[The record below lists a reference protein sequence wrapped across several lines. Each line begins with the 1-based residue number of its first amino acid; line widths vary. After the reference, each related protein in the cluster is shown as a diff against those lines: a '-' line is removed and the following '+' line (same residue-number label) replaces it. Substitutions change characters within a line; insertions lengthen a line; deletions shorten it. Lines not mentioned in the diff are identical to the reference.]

1 MRLTSAKCPNCGADI
16 KVNKDEEKTVCEYC
30 KREILV
36 EDAIAKLKV
45 VVEGEVELKGVP
57 KLESYLKLGDRA
69 YKDGKYD
76 EAYINY
82 SKALEL
88 DSDNAIAILR
98 QGISKVLKEKEP
110 LKMTFSSGLSAYQNA
125 IKIDE
130 SLKESGATDL
140 AVALASEEEVLTEFY
155 KAHILTKSELDKYMK
170 ELLSLLEGDIAIIE
184 NSEINKKVCTENA
197 LFLVR
202 YISEKKEY
210 GTSERRYTYK
220 LSKEELKYLEDTKK
234 VLKEGL
240 KVQNKAEVKETL
252 EKTKEEPRKPQTKK
266 DKIINGIL
274 LLITIIMI
282 IYTLSYGKS
291 TIWFWMYV
299 IEFLILIVTL
309 SSKDVTPATN
319 RVKNILL
326 VLALIGTFG
335 NSYPEFAISSYK
347 SVDDDLVIKFNKKE
361 VIVNDKKTTYK
372 YKDND
377 GVYYIEI
384 DDVKL
389 KYDYHKGKYLLC
401 VTKDGKCI
409 SYLVPTDE
417 KGDNYIQNIDDENK
431 YFNK

>member
-16 KVNKDEEKTVCEYC
+16 KVNKEEEKTVCEYC
-30 KREILV
+30 KSEILV

-57 KLESYLKLGDRA
+57 KLESYLKLSDRA
-69 YKDGKYD
+69 YKDGEFD
-76 EAYINY
+76 EAYANY

-88 DSDNAIAILR
+88 DSDNATAILR
-98 QGISKVLKEKEP
+98 QGLSKVLKEKEP

-155 KAHILTKSELDKYMK
+155 RTHILTKSELDKYMK
-170 ELLSLLEGDIAIIE
+170 ELLSLLEGNITIIA

-197 LFLVR
+197 LFLIG

-210 GTSERRYTYK
+210 GTSERRFTYK

-240 KVQNKAEVKETL
+240 KAQNKAEVKETL

-274 LLITIIMI
+274 LVITIIMI

-291 TIWFWMYV
+291 TIWFWMYI

-309 SSKDVTPATN
+309 SSKDVMPATN

-326 VLALIGTFG
+326 VLAVIGTFG
-335 NSYPEFAISSYK
+335 NSYPAFAISSYK
-347 SVDDDLVIKFNKKE
+347 SVDEDLVIKFNKKE
-361 VIVNDKKTTYK
+361 VIVNGKKTTYK

>member
-16 KVNKDEEKTVCEYC
+16 KVNKAEEKTVCEYC
-30 KREILV
+30 NSEVLI

-45 VVEGEVELKGVP
+45 VVKGEVELKGVP

-69 YKDGKYD
+69 YKDGKFD

-82 SKALEL
+82 NKALEL
-88 DSDNAIAILR
+88 DPDNAIAILR

-110 LKMTFSSGLSAYQNA
+110 LKMTFSYGLSAYQNA

-130 SLKESGATDL
+130 SLKESGAADL

-170 ELLSLLEGDIAIIE
+170 ELLSLLEGNITIIE

-240 KVQNKAEVKETL
+240 KAQNKAEVKETL

-291 TIWFWMYV
+291 TIWFWMYI

-309 SSKDVTPATN
+309 SSKDVMPATN

-326 VLALIGTFG
+326 VLAVIGTFG

>member
-16 KVNKDEEKTVCEYC
+16 RVNKEEEKTVCEYC
-30 KREILV
+30 NSEVLI

-88 DSDNAIAILR
+88 EPDNAIAILR
-98 QGISKVLKEKEP
+98 QGLSKVLKEKEP
-110 LKMTFSSGLSAYQNA
+110 LKMTFSYGLSAYQNA

-155 KAHILTKSELDKYMK
+155 KTHILTKSELDKYMK
-170 ELLSLLEGDIAIIE
+170 ELLSLLEGNITIIE

-197 LFLVR
+197 LFLIG

-240 KVQNKAEVKETL
+240 KAQNKAEVKETL

-291 TIWFWMYV
+291 TIWFWMYI

-309 SSKDVTPATN
+309 SSKDVTPATD

-347 SVDDDLVIKFNKKE
+347 SVDEDLVIKFNKKE

>member
-16 KVNKDEEKTVCEYC
+16 KVNKTEEKTVCEYC
-30 KREILV
+30 KSEILV

-57 KLESYLKLGDRA
+57 KLESYLKLGNRA
-69 YKDGKYD
+69 YKDGKFD

-88 DSDNAIAILR
+88 DPDNAIAILR
-98 QGISKVLKEKEP
+98 QGLSKVLKEKEP

-140 AVALASEEEVLTEFY
+140 AVALAKEEEVLTEFY
-155 KAHILTKSELDKYMK
+155 RTHILTKSELDKYMK
-170 ELLSLLEGDIAIIE
+170 ELLSLLEGNITIIA

-197 LFLVR
+197 LFLIG

-240 KVQNKAEVKETL
+240 KAQNKAEVKETL

-274 LLITIIMI
+274 LLITIVMI

-291 TIWFWMYV
+291 TIWFWMFV

-309 SSKDVTPATN
+309 SSKDVMPATN
-319 RVKNILL
+319 RVKNILF
-326 VLALIGTFG
+326 VLAVIGTFG
-335 NSYPEFAISSYK
+335 NSYPTFAISSYK
-347 SVDDDLVIKFNKKE
+347 SVDEDLVIKFNKKE

-377 GVYYIEI
+377 GVYYIEL

>member
-16 KVNKDEEKTVCEYC
+16 KVNKAEEKTVCEYC
-30 KREILV
+30 KSEILV

-69 YKDGKYD
+69 YKDGEFD
-76 EAYINY
+76 EAYANY

-88 DSDNAIAILR
+88 DPDNATAILR
-98 QGISKVLKEKEP
+98 QGISKVLKEKDP

-140 AVALASEEEVLTEFY
+140 AVVLAKEEEVLTEFY
-155 KAHILTKSELDKYMK
+155 RTYILTKNELDKYMK
-170 ELLSLLEGDIAIIE
+170 ELLSLLEGNIAIIA

-197 LFLVR
+197 LFLIG

-240 KVQNKAEVKETL
+240 KAQNKAEFKETL
-252 EKTKEEPRKPQTKK
+252 DKAKKEPRKPQSKK
-266 DKIINGIL
+266 DRIINGIL

-291 TIWFWMYV
+291 TIWFWMYI

-309 SSKDVTPATN
+309 SSKDVMPATN

-326 VLALIGTFG
+326 VLAVIGTFG
-335 NSYPEFAISSYK
+335 NSYPAFAISSYK

-361 VIVNDKKTTYK
+361 VIVNGKKTTYK

>member
-16 KVNKDEEKTVCEYC
+16 KVNKAEEKTVCEYC
-30 KREILV
+30 NSEILV

-69 YKDGKYD
+69 YKDGEFD

-88 DSDNAIAILR
+88 DPDNATAILR
-98 QGISKVLKEKEP
+98 QGLSKVLKEKEP
-110 LKMTFSSGLSAYQNA
+110 LKMTFSYGLSAYQNA

-140 AVALASEEEVLTEFY
+140 AVVLASEEEVLTEFY
-155 KAHILTKSELDKYMK
+155 RTHILTKSELDKYMK
-170 ELLSLLEGDIAIIE
+170 ELLSLLEGNIAIIA
-184 NSEINKKVCTENA
+184 NSEINKKACTENA

-234 VLKEGL
+234 VLKEGI
-240 KVQNKAEVKETL
+240 KAQSNAEFKETL
-252 EKTKEEPRKPQTKK
+252 EKTKNEPREPQTKK

-274 LLITIIMI
+274 LVVTIIMI

-291 TIWFWMYV
+291 TIWFWMYI

-309 SSKDVTPATN
+309 SSKDVMPATN

-326 VLALIGTFG
+326 VLAVIGTFG
-335 NSYPEFAISSYK
+335 NAYPEFAISSYK

-361 VIVNDKKTTYK
+361 VMVNDKKTTYK
-372 YKDND
+372 YKDKD

>member
-16 KVNKDEEKTVCEYC
+16 RVNKEEEKTVCKYC
-30 KREILV
+30 KSEILV

-69 YKDGKYD
+69 YKDGKFD

-88 DSDNAIAILR
+88 DPDNAIAILR
-98 QGISKVLKEKEP
+98 QGLSKVLKEKEP
-110 LKMTFSSGLSAYQNA
+110 LKMTFSYGLSAYQNA

-170 ELLSLLEGDIAIIE
+170 ELLSLLEGNITIIE

-197 LFLVR
+197 LFLIG
-202 YISEKKEY
+202 YISDKKEY

-240 KVQNKAEVKETL
+240 KAQNKAEVKETL

-291 TIWFWMYV
+291 TIWFWMYI

-347 SVDDDLVIKFNKKE
+347 SVDEDLVIKFNKKE

>member
-1 MRLTSAKCPNCGADI
+1 MRLTSAKCPNCGVDI

-30 KREILV
+30 NSEVLI

-69 YKDGKYD
+69 YKDGKFD
-76 EAYINY
+76 EAYANY

-88 DSDNAIAILR
+88 DPDNAIAILR
-98 QGISKVLKEKEP
+98 QGLSKVLKEKEP

-170 ELLSLLEGDIAIIE
+170 ELLSLLEGNIAIIE

-197 LFLVR
+197 LFLIG
-202 YISEKKEY
+202 YIGDKKEY

-309 SSKDVTPATN
+309 SSKDVMPATN

-347 SVDDDLVIKFNKKE
+347 SVDEDLVIKFNKKE
-361 VIVNDKKTTYK
+361 VIVNDKKTAYK
-372 YKDND
+372 YNDND

>member
-16 KVNKDEEKTVCEYC
+16 KVNKTEEKTVCEYC
-30 KREILV
+30 KSEILV

-57 KLESYLKLGDRA
+57 KLESYLKLGNRA
-69 YKDGKYD
+69 YKDGKFD

-88 DSDNAIAILR
+88 DPDNAIAILR
-98 QGISKVLKEKEP
+98 QGLSKVLKEKEP

-140 AVALASEEEVLTEFY
+140 AVALAKEEEVLTEFY
-155 KAHILTKSELDKYMK
+155 RTHILTKSELDKYMK
-170 ELLSLLEGDIAIIE
+170 ELLSLLEGNITIIA
-184 NSEINKKVCTENA
+184 NSEINNKVCTENA
-197 LFLVR
+197 LLFIG

-240 KVQNKAEVKETL
+240 KAQNKAEVKETL

-274 LLITIIMI
+274 LLITIVMI

-291 TIWFWMYV
+291 TIWFWMFV

-309 SSKDVTPATN
+309 SSKDVMPATN
-319 RVKNILL
+319 RVKNILF
-326 VLALIGTFG
+326 VLAVIGTFG
-335 NSYPEFAISSYK
+335 NSYPAFAISSYK
-347 SVDDDLVIKFNKKE
+347 SVDEDLVIKFNKKE

>member
-16 KVNKDEEKTVCEYC
+16 RVNKEEEKTVCEYC
-30 KREILV
+30 NSEVLI

-69 YKDGKYD
+69 YKDGKFD
-76 EAYINY
+76 EAYANY

-88 DSDNAIAILR
+88 DPDNAIAILR
-98 QGISKVLKEKEP
+98 QGLSKVLKEKEP

-170 ELLSLLEGDIAIIE
+170 ELLSLLEGNITIIE

-197 LFLVR
+197 LFLIG

-240 KVQNKAEVKETL
+240 KAQNKAEVKETL

-291 TIWFWMYV
+291 TIWFWMYI

-309 SSKDVTPATN
+309 LSKDVMPATN

-326 VLALIGTFG
+326 VLAVIGTFG

-347 SVDDDLVIKFNKKE
+347 SVDEDLVIKFNKKE

>member
-16 KVNKDEEKTVCEYC
+16 KVNKAEEKTVCEYC
-30 KREILV
+30 NSEVLI

-69 YKDGKYD
+69 YKDGKFD

-88 DSDNAIAILR
+88 DPDNAIAILR
-98 QGISKVLKEKEP
+98 QGLSKVLKEKEP
-110 LKMTFSSGLSAYQNA
+110 LKMTFSYGLSAYQNA

-155 KAHILTKSELDKYMK
+155 KAHILTKSELDKYIK
-170 ELLSLLEGDIAIIE
+170 ELLSLLEGNITIIE

-197 LFLVR
+197 LFLIG
-202 YISEKKEY
+202 YIGDKKEY

-240 KVQNKAEVKETL
+240 KVQNKSEVKETL
-252 EKTKEEPRKPQTKK
+252 EKTEEESRKPQTKK

-291 TIWFWMYV
+291 TIWFWMYI

-326 VLALIGTFG
+326 VLAVIGTFG

-347 SVDDDLVIKFNKKE
+347 SVDEDLVIKFNKKE

>member
-1 MRLTSAKCPNCGADI
+1 MRLTSAKCSNCGADI
-16 KVNKDEEKTVCEYC
+16 RVNKEEEKTVCEYC
-30 KREILV
+30 NSEVLI

-88 DSDNAIAILR
+88 DPDNAIAILR

-170 ELLSLLEGDIAIIE
+170 ELLSLLEGNITIIE

-197 LFLVR
+197 LFLIG

-210 GTSERRYTYK
+210 GTSERRYIYK

-240 KVQNKAEVKETL
+240 KAQNKAEVKETL

-291 TIWFWMYV
+291 TIWFWMYI

-309 SSKDVTPATN
+309 SSKDVMPATN
-319 RVKNILL
+319 RVKNILF
-326 VLALIGTFG
+326 VLAVIGTFG
-335 NSYPEFAISSYK
+335 NSYPAFAISSYK

>member
-16 KVNKDEEKTVCEYC
+16 KVNKAEEKTVCEYC
-30 KREILV
+30 KSEILV

-57 KLESYLKLGDRA
+57 KLESYLKLGNRA
-69 YKDGKYD
+69 YKDGKFD

-88 DSDNAIAILR
+88 DPDNATAILK
-98 QGISKVLKEKEP
+98 QGISKVLKEKDP
-110 LKMTFSSGLSAYQNA
+110 LKMTISSGVSAYQNA

-130 SLKESGATDL
+130 SLKESGAADL
-140 AVALASEEEVLTEFY
+140 AVVLASEEEVLTEFY

-170 ELLSLLEGDIAIIE
+170 ELLSLLEGNIAIIE

-197 LFLVR
+197 LFLIG

-240 KVQNKAEVKETL
+240 KAQNKAEVKETL

-274 LLITIIMI
+274 LVITIIMI

-291 TIWFWMYV
+291 TIWFWMFV

-309 SSKDVTPATN
+309 SSKDVMPATN

-326 VLALIGTFG
+326 VLAVIGTFG
-335 NSYPEFAISSYK
+335 NSYPAFAISSYK
-347 SVDDDLVIKFNKKE
+347 SVDEDLVIKFNKKE

>member
-16 KVNKDEEKTVCEYC
+16 KVNKTEEKTVCEYC
-30 KREILV
+30 KSEILV

-57 KLESYLKLGDRA
+57 KLESYLKLGNRA
-69 YKDGKYD
+69 YKDGKFD

-88 DSDNAIAILR
+88 DPDNATAILR
-98 QGISKVLKEKEP
+98 QGISKVLKEKDP

-170 ELLSLLEGDIAIIE
+170 ELLSLLEGNIAIIE

-197 LFLVR
+197 LFLIG

-240 KVQNKAEVKETL
+240 KAQNKAEVKETL

-274 LLITIIMI
+274 LLITIVMI

-291 TIWFWMYV
+291 TIWFWMFV

-309 SSKDVTPATN
+309 SSKDVMPATN
-319 RVKNILL
+319 RVKNILF
-326 VLALIGTFG
+326 VLAVIGTFG
-335 NSYPEFAISSYK
+335 NSYPAFAISSYK
-347 SVDDDLVIKFNKKE
+347 SVDEDLVIKFNKKE

>member
-16 KVNKDEEKTVCEYC
+16 RVNKEEEKTVCEYC
-30 KREILV
+30 NSEVLV

-45 VVEGEVELKGVP
+45 VVKGEVELKGVP

-69 YKDGKYD
+69 YKDGKFD

-88 DSDNAIAILR
+88 DPDNAIAILR

-110 LKMTFSSGLSAYQNA
+110 LKMTFSSVVSAYQNA

-197 LFLVR
+197 LFLIG
-202 YISEKKEY
+202 YIGDKKEY

-220 LSKEELKYLEDTKK
+220 LSKEELKYLADTKK

-240 KVQNKAEVKETL
+240 KAQNKAEVKETL

-291 TIWFWMYV
+291 TIWFWMYI

-309 SSKDVTPATN
+309 SSKDVMPATN

-347 SVDDDLVIKFNKKE
+347 SVDEDLVIKFNKKE

>member
-1 MRLTSAKCPNCGADI
+1 MKLTSAKCPNCGADI

-30 KREILV
+30 KSEILV
-36 EDAIAKLKV
+36 EDALAKLKV

-69 YKDGKYD
+69 YKDGEFD
-76 EAYINY
+76 EAYANY

-88 DSDNAIAILR
+88 DPDNAIAILR
-98 QGISKVLKEKEP
+98 QGLSKVLKEKEP
-110 LKMTFSSGLSAYQNA
+110 LKMTFSSGVSAYQNA

-140 AVALASEEEVLTEFY
+140 AVALAKEEEVITTFY

-170 ELLSLLEGDIAIIE
+170 ELLSLLEGNIAIIE

-197 LFLVR
+197 LFLIG

-220 LSKEELKYLEDTKK
+220 LSKEELKYLKDTKK
-234 VLKEGL
+234 ALKEGL
-240 KVQNKAEVKETL
+240 KAQNKAEFKETL
-252 EKTKEEPRKPQTKK
+252 DKAKKEPRKPQTKK

-274 LLITIIMI
+274 LVITIIMI

-291 TIWFWMYV
+291 TIWFWMYI

-309 SSKDVTPATN
+309 SSKDVMPATN

-326 VLALIGTFG
+326 VLAVIGTFD
-335 NSYPEFAISSYK
+335 NSYPAFAISSYK
-347 SVDDDLVIKFNKKE
+347 SVDENLVIKFNKKE
-361 VIVNDKKTTYK
+361 VMVNGKNTTYK

-389 KYDYHKGKYLLC
+389 KYNYHKGKYLLC
-401 VTKDGKCI
+401 ITKDGKCI

>member
-16 KVNKDEEKTVCEYC
+16 KVNKTEEKTVCEYC
-30 KREILV
+30 KSEILV

-69 YKDGKYD
+69 YKDGKFD

-88 DSDNAIAILR
+88 DPDNATAILR
-98 QGISKVLKEKEP
+98 QGLSKVLKEKEP
-110 LKMTFSSGLSAYQNA
+110 LKMTFSYGLSAYQNA

-140 AVALASEEEVLTEFY
+140 AVALAKEEEVITTFY

-170 ELLSLLEGDIAIIE
+170 ELLSLLEGNITIIE
-184 NSEINKKVCTENA
+184 NSEINKKVCTENV
-197 LFLVR
+197 LFLIG

-240 KVQNKAEVKETL
+240 KAQNKAEVKETL
-252 EKTKEEPRKPQTKK
+252 EKTKEDPRKPQTKK

-291 TIWFWMYV
+291 TIWFWMYI

-309 SSKDVTPATN
+309 SSKDVMPATN

-326 VLALIGTFG
+326 VLAVIGTFG
-335 NSYPEFAISSYK
+335 NSYPAFAISSYK
-347 SVDDDLVIKFNKKE
+347 SVNDDLVIKFNKKE

>member
-16 KVNKDEEKTVCEYC
+16 KVNKAEEKTVCEYC
-30 KREILV
+30 KSEILV

-69 YKDGKYD
+69 YKDGEFD

-88 DSDNAIAILR
+88 DPDNATAILR
-98 QGISKVLKEKEP
+98 QGLSKVLKEKEP

-130 SLKESGATDL
+130 SLMESGATDL
-140 AVALASEEEVLTEFY
+140 AVVLAKEEEVLTEFY
-155 KAHILTKSELDKYMK
+155 RTHFLTKNELDKYMK
-170 ELLSLLEGDIAIIE
+170 ELLSLLEGNITIIA
-184 NSEINKKVCTENA
+184 NSEINKKACTENA

-240 KVQNKAEVKETL
+240 KAQSNAEFKETL
-252 EKTKEEPRKPQTKK
+252 DKAKKEPRKPQTKK

-309 SSKDVTPATN
+309 SSKDVMPATN

-326 VLALIGTFG
+326 VLAVIGTFG

-347 SVDDDLVIKFNKKE
+347 SVDEDLIIKFNKKE
-361 VIVNDKKTTYK
+361 VMVNGKKTTYN
-372 YKDND
+372 YKDSD

-384 DDVKL
+384 DDTKL

>member
-16 KVNKDEEKTVCEYC
+16 RVNKEEEKTVCKYC
-30 KREILV
+30 KSEILV

-69 YKDGKYD
+69 YKDGKFD

-82 SKALEL
+82 NKALEL
-88 DSDNAIAILR
+88 DPDNAIAILR

-110 LKMTFSSGLSAYQNA
+110 LKMTFSSVVSAYQNA

-155 KAHILTKSELDKYMK
+155 KAHILTKNELDKYMK
-170 ELLSLLEGDIAIIE
+170 ELLSLLEGNIIIIE

-197 LFLVR
+197 LFLIG

-309 SSKDVTPATN
+309 SSKDVMPATN

-347 SVDDDLVIKFNKKE
+347 SVDEDLVIKFNKKE

-384 DDVKL
+384 DDAKL

>member
-16 KVNKDEEKTVCEYC
+16 KVNKAEEKTVCEYC
-30 KREILV
+30 KSEILV

-69 YKDGKYD
+69 YKDGEFD

-82 SKALEL
+82 NKALEH
-88 DSDNAIAILR
+88 DPDNATAILR
-98 QGISKVLKEKEP
+98 QGLSKVLKEKDP

-140 AVALASEEEVLTEFY
+140 AVVLASEEEVLTEFY
-155 KAHILTKSELDKYMK
+155 RTHILTKNELDKYMK
-170 ELLSLLEGDIAIIE
+170 ELLSLLEGNITIIE
-184 NSEINKKVCTENA
+184 NSEINKKACTENT

-234 VLKEGL
+234 VLKKGL
-240 KVQNKAEVKETL
+240 KAQNKAEFKEIL
-252 EKTKEEPRKPQTKK
+252 EKTKNEPRKPQTKK

-274 LLITIIMI
+274 LVITITMI

-291 TIWFWMYV
+291 TIWFWMYI

-309 SSKDVTPATN
+309 SSKDVMPATN

-326 VLALIGTFG
+326 VLAVIGTFG
-335 NSYPEFAISSYK
+335 NAYPEFAISSYK
-347 SVDDDLVIKFNKKE
+347 SVDEDLIIKFNKKE

-372 YKDND
+372 YKDKD

-384 DDVKL
+384 DDTKL

>member
-1 MRLTSAKCPNCGADI
+1 MRLTRAKCPNCGADI
-16 KVNKDEEKTVCEYC
+16 RVNKEEEKTVCKYC
-30 KREILV
+30 KSEILV

-69 YKDGKYD
+69 YKDGKFD

-88 DSDNAIAILR
+88 DTDNPIAILR

-110 LKMTFSSGLSAYQNA
+110 LKMTFSYGLSAYQNA

-130 SLKESGATDL
+130 SLKESGAADL
-140 AVALASEEEVLTEFY
+140 TIALAKEEEVLTEFY

-170 ELLSLLEGDIAIIE
+170 ELISLLEGNIAIIE

-197 LFLVR
+197 LFLIG

-210 GTSERRYTYK
+210 GTSERTYTYK

-240 KVQNKAEVKETL
+240 KAQNKAEVKETL

-291 TIWFWMYV
+291 TIWFWMYI

-309 SSKDVTPATN
+309 SSKDVMPATN

-326 VLALIGTFG
+326 VLAVIGTFG

-347 SVDDDLVIKFNKKE
+347 SVDEDLVIKFNKKE

-372 YKDND
+372 YNDND

>member
-16 KVNKDEEKTVCEYC
+16 KVNKAEEKAVCECC
-30 KREILV
+30 KSEILV

-57 KLESYLKLGDRA
+57 KIESYLKLGDRA
-69 YKDGKYD
+69 YKDGKFD

-98 QGISKVLKEKEP
+98 QGLSKVLKEKEP
-110 LKMTFSSGLSAYQNA
+110 LKMTFSSGVSAYQNA

-155 KAHILTKSELDKYMK
+155 KTHILTKSELDKYMK
-170 ELLSLLEGDIAIIE
+170 ELLSLLEGNIAIIE

-197 LFLVR
+197 LFLIG
-202 YISEKKEY
+202 YIGDKKEY

-240 KVQNKAEVKETL
+240 KAQNKAEVKETL

-291 TIWFWMYV
+291 TIWFWMYI

-309 SSKDVTPATN
+309 SSKDVMPATN

-347 SVDDDLVIKFNKKE
+347 SVDEDLVIKFNKKE

-377 GVYYIEI
+377 GVYYIAI

-401 VTKDGKCI
+401 VTKDDKCI

>member
-16 KVNKDEEKTVCEYC
+16 KVNKTEEKTVCEYC
-30 KREILV
+30 KSEILV

-57 KLESYLKLGDRA
+57 KLESYLKLGNRA
-69 YKDGKYD
+69 YKDGKFD

-88 DSDNAIAILR
+88 DPDNATAILR
-98 QGISKVLKEKEP
+98 QGISKVLKEKDP

-170 ELLSLLEGDIAIIE
+170 ELLSLLEGNIAIIE

-197 LFLVR
+197 LFLIG

-240 KVQNKAEVKETL
+240 KAQNKAEVKETL

-274 LLITIIMI
+274 LLITIVMI

-291 TIWFWMYV
+291 TIWFWMYI

-309 SSKDVTPATN
+309 SSKDVMPATN
-319 RVKNILL
+319 RVKNILF
-326 VLALIGTFG
+326 VLAVIGTFG
-335 NSYPEFAISSYK
+335 NSYPAFAISSYK
-347 SVDDDLVIKFNKKE
+347 SVDEDLVIKFNKKE

>member
-16 KVNKDEEKTVCEYC
+16 KVNKAEEKTVCEYC
-30 KREILV
+30 KSEILV

-45 VVEGEVELKGVP
+45 VVEGEVELKGVL
-57 KLESYLKLGDRA
+57 KFESYLKLGNRA
-69 YKDGKYD
+69 YKDGKFD

-88 DSDNAIAILR
+88 DPDNAIAILR

-110 LKMTFSSGLSAYQNA
+110 LKMTFSYGLSAYQNA

-155 KAHILTKSELDKYMK
+155 RTHILTKSELDKYMK
-170 ELLSLLEGDIAIIE
+170 ELLSLLDGNITIIE
-184 NSEINKKVCTENA
+184 NSEINKKACTENA
-197 LFLVR
+197 LFLIG

-210 GTSERRYTYK
+210 GTSERRYIYK

-240 KVQNKAEVKETL
+240 KAQNKAEVKETL

-291 TIWFWMYV
+291 TIWFWMFV

-309 SSKDVTPATN
+309 SSKDVMPATN
-319 RVKNILL
+319 RVKNILF
-326 VLALIGTFG
+326 VLAVIGTFG
-335 NSYPEFAISSYK
+335 NSYPAFTISSYK

-361 VIVNDKKTTYK
+361 VMINGKKTTYK
-372 YKDND
+372 YKDNA

>member
-16 KVNKDEEKTVCEYC
+16 KVNKTEEKTVCKYC
-30 KREILV
+30 KSEILV

-69 YKDGKYD
+69 YKDGKFD

-82 SKALEL
+82 NKALEL
-88 DSDNAIAILR
+88 DPDNAIAILR
-98 QGISKVLKEKEP
+98 QGLSKVLKEKEP
-110 LKMTFSSGLSAYQNA
+110 LKMTFSYGLSAYQNA

-170 ELLSLLEGDIAIIE
+170 ELLSLLEGNITIIE

-197 LFLVR
+197 LFLIG
-202 YISEKKEY
+202 YIGDKKEY

-240 KVQNKAEVKETL
+240 KVQNKSEVKETL

-291 TIWFWMYV
+291 TIWFWMYI

-326 VLALIGTFG
+326 VLAVIGTFG

-347 SVDDDLVIKFNKKE
+347 SVDEDLVIKFNKKE

>member
-30 KREILV
+30 NSEVLI

-69 YKDGKYD
+69 YKDGKFD

-88 DSDNAIAILR
+88 DQDNAIAILR
-98 QGISKVLKEKEP
+98 QGLSKVLKEKEP

-130 SLKESGATDL
+130 SLKESGAADL
-140 AVALASEEEVLTEFY
+140 AVVLASEEEVLTEFY

-170 ELLSLLEGDIAIIE
+170 ELLSLLEGNITIIE

-197 LFLVR
+197 LFLIG
-202 YISEKKEY
+202 YIGDKKEY

-291 TIWFWMYV
+291 TIWFWMYI

-309 SSKDVTPATN
+309 SSKDVMPATN

-326 VLALIGTFG
+326 VLAVIGTFG

-347 SVDDDLVIKFNKKE
+347 SVDEDLVIKFNKKE

>member
-16 KVNKDEEKTVCEYC
+16 KVNKTEEKTVCKYC
-30 KREILV
+30 KSEILV

-69 YKDGKYD
+69 YKDGKFD

-88 DSDNAIAILR
+88 DPDNAIAILR

-155 KAHILTKSELDKYMK
+155 KAHNLTKSELDKYMK
-170 ELLSLLEGDIAIIE
+170 ELFSLLEGNITIIE

-197 LFLVR
+197 LFLIG
-202 YISEKKEY
+202 YIGDKKEY
-210 GTSERRYTYK
+210 GTSERRYIYK

-240 KVQNKAEVKETL
+240 KAQNKAEVKETL
-252 EKTKEEPRKPQTKK
+252 EKTKEDPRKPQTKK

-291 TIWFWMYV
+291 TIWFWMYI

-326 VLALIGTFG
+326 VLAVIGTFG

-347 SVDDDLVIKFNKKE
+347 SVDEDLVIKFNKKE

>member
-16 KVNKDEEKTVCEYC
+16 KVNKTEEKTVCEYC
-30 KREILV
+30 KSEILV

-69 YKDGKYD
+69 YKDGKFD

-88 DSDNAIAILR
+88 DPDNATAILR
-98 QGISKVLKEKEP
+98 QGLSKVLKEKEP
-110 LKMTFSSGLSAYQNA
+110 LKMTFSYGLSAYQNA

-130 SLKESGATDL
+130 SLKESGAADL
-140 AVALASEEEVLTEFY
+140 AVALAKEEEVITTFY
-155 KAHILTKSELDKYMK
+155 KAHILTKNELDKYMK
-170 ELLSLLEGDIAIIE
+170 ELLSLLEGNITIIE

-240 KVQNKAEVKETL
+240 KAQNKAEVKETL

-274 LLITIIMI
+274 LVITIIMI

-291 TIWFWMYV
+291 TIWFWMYI

-309 SSKDVTPATN
+309 SSKDVMPATN

-326 VLALIGTFG
+326 VLAVIGTFG
-335 NSYPEFAISSYK
+335 NSYPAFAISSYK
-347 SVDDDLVIKFNKKE
+347 SVDEDLVIKFNKKE